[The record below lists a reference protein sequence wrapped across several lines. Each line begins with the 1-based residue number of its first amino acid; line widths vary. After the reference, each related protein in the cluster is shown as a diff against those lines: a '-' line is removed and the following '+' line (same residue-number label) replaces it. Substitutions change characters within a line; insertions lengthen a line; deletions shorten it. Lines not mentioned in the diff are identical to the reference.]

1 MSQQSTAKQTVDT
14 RPSSNSTHP
23 EETQATASTVHPLKP
38 LDSDS
43 DTSSEDYLNTLKKK
57 KTQSVRVTVC
67 KQSFQAT
74 IDNGATNNVID
85 DATVKKMDG
94 VNLKKTSI
102 KAFAYK
108 AKEAVEFQGKFE
120 ATIETKRVAVA
131 TFCVAQTSDS
141 SLLI

>member
-1 MSQQSTAKQTVDT
+1 M
-14 RPSSNSTHP
+14 
-23 EETQATASTVHPLKP
+23 KP

-43 DTSSEDYLNTLKKK
+43 DTSSEDYLYTLKNK

-74 IDNGATNNVID
+74 IDTGATINVID
-85 DATVKKMDG
+85 RATFKKMDG
-94 VNLKKTSI
+94 VNLKKTNI
-102 KAFAYK
+102 KAFGYN
-108 AKEAVEFQGKFE
+108 AKEPVKFQEKFE

-141 SLLI
+141 TNLILGTRAYDARCLPVNKLAEIPKIQASTKSFQK